1 MKRFLQSFAYL
12 LAVHVTG
19 LVLLTMFRVLF
30 WIDVRPQ
37 VPAELREDA
46 TLTLTAF
53 VRGLWFDNVIA
64 CYVLILPLTVLCIA
78 ALCDYYGKWLF
89 RFIQTFFTVF
99 YGILFLSAAANIPYF
114 LYFTK
119 VLNSSIFN
127 WFEYGTT
134 TASMV
139 LGESSYYVYLFY
151 FAAALF
157 LFWFLTSRYLKLL
170 RRHLSEAHIP
180 WGQRGGILL
189 VSACLIGLCLFGIRG
204 RMGYNPIKVSAAY
217 FCLNPVLN

>member
-46 TLTLTAF
+46 RLTLTAF

-139 LGESSYYVYLFY
+139 LGETPTMSTCS
-151 FAAALF
+151 
-157 LFWFLTSRYLKLL
+157 TSR
-170 RRHLSEAHIP
+170 RRSSCS
-180 WGQRGGILL
+180 G
-189 VSACLIGLCLFGIRG
+189 S
-204 RMGYNPIKVSAAY
+204 
-217 FCLNPVLN
+217 